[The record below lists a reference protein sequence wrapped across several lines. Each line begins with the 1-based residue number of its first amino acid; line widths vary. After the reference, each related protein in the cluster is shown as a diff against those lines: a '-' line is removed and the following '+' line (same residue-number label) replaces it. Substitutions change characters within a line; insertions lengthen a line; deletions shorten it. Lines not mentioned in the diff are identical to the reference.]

1 MTTSRPEDHRP
12 AGSIMVPGKRDGIL
26 ANESGTRFYYRSVA
40 PEARLK
46 KKKGRKQKRKSSRR
60 NR

>member
-1 MTTSRPEDHRP
+1 MTTSRP
-12 AGSIMVPGKRDGIL
+12 VQGKRYGIL
-26 ANESGTRFYYRSVA
+26 NHEGGKRFFYRSVA

-46 KKKGRKQKRKSSRR
+46 KKKGRKQKRKSQQR